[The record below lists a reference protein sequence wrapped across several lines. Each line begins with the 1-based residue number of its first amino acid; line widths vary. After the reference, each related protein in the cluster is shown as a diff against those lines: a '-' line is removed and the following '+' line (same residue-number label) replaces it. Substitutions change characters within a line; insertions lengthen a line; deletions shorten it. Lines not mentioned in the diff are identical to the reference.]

1 MKWLLLAS
9 AVTFQKVSTKYTN
22 TTVKGCQIFQM
33 ISDGI
38 KIASIAIYCT
48 PKNLEYLWPGLHLS
62 SLLGF
67 FPPFYYFFF
76 PF

>member
-9 AVTFQKVSTKYTN
+9 GMTFQKVSTKYTN
-22 TTVKGCQIFQM
+22 ITVKGCHIFQM

-48 PKNLEYLWPGLHLS
+48 PKNLEYLWQGLHLS

-67 FPPFYYFFF
+67 FSFLLFFF